1 MAISPTEGCHPP
13 FSVFSFTGQNGC
25 CELNYTYNQSVA
37 IPATCSPDPTT
48 YYPNRCTATPK
59 TALATLGPMIVPMTI
74 DFNIL
79 VDDEAIVDGAIYQGG
94 SFLVTLGS
102 GKSGLTCSTFPGG
115 TSLCNGQH
123 TATGSVTKD
132 VGESFTFQVGDNHG
146 IQCFGNG
153 TLTAKFIGP
162 P

>member
-25 CELNYTYNQSVA
+25 CELSYTYNESA
-37 IPATCSPDPTT
+37 PIPGACSPPTT

-79 VDDEAIVDGAIYQGG
+79 VDDEAIIDGAIYQPN

-102 GKSGLTCSTFPGG
+102 GKSGIDCSTFPGG
-115 TSLCNGQH
+115 ASLCNGQH
-123 TATGSVTKD
+123 TAIGSVTKD
-132 VGESFTFQVGDNHG
+132 TGSTFTFQVGDNHG
-146 IQCFGNG
+146 IECFGNG
-153 TLTAKFIGP
+153 VFTAKFIGP